1 MEKLQYVIKWAK
13 VSDSVDVT
21 YLDRRGWENTLRI
34 SVDCHAESVEDA
46 REKYAV
52 ETPTIFNARASNQT
66 HKHDI
71 VFNTLP
77 IEISEST
84 CVVVG
89 K

>member
-1 MEKLQYVIKWAK
+1 MITFVWLEPY
-13 VSDSVDVT
+13 SET
-21 YLDRRGWENTLRI
+21 YILI
-34 SVDCHAESVEDA
+34 VAESVEDA

>member
-1 MEKLQYVIKWAK
+1 MDYKDRVHILAVNAIYSV
-13 VSDSVDVT
+13 VMSDAA
-21 YLDRRGWENTLRI
+21 L
-34 SVDCHAESVEDA
+34 
-46 REKYAV
+46 

-66 HKHDI
+66 HKYDI